1 MRVSKNDRVIV
12 QTGRKDKVLA
22 LATDVPE
29 NDNLVRVIDSFGKHE
44 WWINRFQI
52 VKVI

>member
-1 MRVSKNDRVIV
+1 MVKKNDRVIV
-12 QTGRKDKVLA
+12 RTGRKDRILA
-22 LATDVPE
+22 MVTDVPE
-29 NDNLVRVIDSFGKHE
+29 GDNLVRVIDAFGIDE